1 MAEAAQLPDGPSAAA
16 APRDDEAAAA
26 LESFL
31 GDELKAKVQDWCA
44 TETAELSGE
53 LVQFLVVADG
63 VRRTVSIQGPRCYG
77 RPAPALSAS
86 RSATLSSTRSS
97 RLAGCVCVAAL
108 AAPL

>member
-1 MAEAAQLPDGPSAAA
+1 MAFPVKQLHLGTHLASPLSEHGGQVGV
-16 APRDDEAAAA
+16 A
-26 LESFL
+26 LKT
-31 GDELKAKVQDWCA
+31 LKGEDMVH